1 MKSIPYANATSGN
14 RAREEVVKV
23 LRRFGCEKVGFMD
36 DHAKHEV
43 QLYFEHRGRPVQLHA
58 SAKGWAQMWLK
69 ENPLSDRARKSQ
81 QGHEQAALHQGHL
94 AVSSIL
100 RDWIK
105 GQVTAIE
112 TGILSFEAVFMPF
125 MLTNDGRPLIERLG
139 ETDLLPKPE
148 QPKVVALPSGQHM
161 EGRK

>member
-1 MKSIPYANATSGN
+1 KI
-14 RAREEVVKV
+14 
-23 LRRFGCEKVGFMD
+23 GFMD

-43 QLYFEHRGRPVQLHA
+43 TLYFEHRGRPVRLQA

-69 ENPLSDRARKSQ
+69 ENPLSYRARKSKYE
-81 QGHEQAALHQGHL
+81 HEQEALQQGHL

-125 MLTNDGRPLIERLG
+125 MLTSDGRPLIERLK
-139 ETDLLPKPE
+139 ETNLLPAPE
-148 QPKVVALPSGQHM
+148 EKVVSLPAS
-161 EGRK
+161 RTAT